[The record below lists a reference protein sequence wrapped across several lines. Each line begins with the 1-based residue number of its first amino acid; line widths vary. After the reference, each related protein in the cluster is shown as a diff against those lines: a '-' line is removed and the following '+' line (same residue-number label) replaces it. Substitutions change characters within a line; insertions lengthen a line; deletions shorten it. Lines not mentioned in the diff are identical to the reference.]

1 MQFARETQVEE
12 SCGQKKNRG
21 KQEVVGKNKREPE
34 IEKGEAS
41 GKRAWSRTLG
51 FCVRKGRRRREK
63 KKRKTRRQG
72 GGTKEEDEAG
82 EKKKKKQRMRKEE

>member
-1 MQFARETQVEE
+1 MLSCWEQLEAIEAADRGREWMFLA
-12 SCGQKKNRG
+12 
-21 KQEVVGKNKREPE
+21 
-34 IEKGEAS
+34 IEQ
-41 GKRAWSRTLG
+41 SRTLG

-82 EKKKKKQRMRKEE
+82 EKKKKKQRRSPLFF